1 MAKNDDIIQLVQ
13 KYLDNTFTKEEYDLV
28 IDFMRRPDAETLIEQ
43 WEEKGLLKDPAKVD
57 EPDNKVKEKKS
68 IDSELKLSR
77 LLSKIFEYENR
88 RLSEKK
94 KKPPFF
100 GFLKAAVIL
109 LTSGLLVWFS
119 TKSVHQTDETSTD
132 MITKNTA
139 RGQKITLT
147 LSDGTTVQMNSE
159 TELLFPKEFGD
170 RREVLLDGEAF
181 FMVKRDEQKPFVVKT
196 GNLHTEVLGTTF
208 NIKAF
213 KNKIIEITVA
223 TGKVKVASSSQ
234 DDNQKPPLNNT
245 NSPLEGGRGVLLQPN
260 QQALFDIRTNTLKT
274 RTVDASDYI
283 SWKEGVLKFS
293 EVRFQD
299 VVMDLER
306 WYGVDI
312 EIDPRLNECI
322 VIGQYQ
328 NESLETILKS
338 FEFLMEIDYEFGKD
352 GVHIKGKGCGPVKQM

>member
-1 MAKNDDIIQLVQ
+1 MDKNDNIIQLVQ

-28 IDFMRRPDAETLIEQ
+28 IDFMRRPDAETLIEE
-43 WEEKGLLKDPAKVD
+43 WEEKGLLKDPAKIG
-57 EPDNKVKEKKS
+57 ETDNKAKEKKS
-68 IDSELKLSR
+68 LDSELKLTR
-77 LLSKIFEYENR
+77 LLSKIFEYENP

-109 LTSGLLVWFS
+109 LTSGLLVWFAM
-119 TKSVHQTDETSTD
+119 KLVDQTDHTGPD

-147 LSDGTTVQMNSE
+147 LPDGTTVQMNSE
-159 TELLFPKEFGD
+159 TKLTFPMEFGN
-170 RREVLLDGEAF
+170 RRQVLLDGEAF
-181 FMVKRDEQKPFVVKT
+181 FMVKRDEQKPFVVQT

-213 KNKIIEITVA
+213 KNEIIEITVA
-223 TGKVKVASSSQ
+223 TGKVKVTSTNVQNQNSS
-234 DDNQKPPLNNT
+234 LNNVNT
-245 NSPLEGGRGVLLQPN
+245 PLEGKGGVLLTPN
-260 QQALFDIRTNTLKT
+260 QQALFDASTNTLKA
-274 RTVDASDYI
+274 RNVDTNIHIA
-283 SWKEGVLKFS
+283 WKEGVLKFS

-299 VVMDLER
+299 VVIDLER

-312 EIDPRLNECI
+312 DIDPRLNECI

-352 GVHIKGKGCGPVKQM
+352 GVHIKGEGCGPVKQM